1 MIKLTQSIKPQSG
14 FTLIELMIVVVIV
27 SILGSIAIPS
37 YQQYVVEAR
46 RTMAQQEMHAIA
58 CRQEQF
64 MQDNKT
70 YASGMGLLGYG
81 AATIGIDDSGQRVL
95 AADASAQYVVQTA
108 ALTTSASG
116 VVTEYKIEA
125 IPKGT
130 QQKRDAACGTLQ
142 LDTSGKESASGTDA
156 DDCW

>member
-1 MIKLTQSIKPQSG
+1 MIKLTQSIKSQSG

-37 YQQYVVEAR
+37 YQQYIVEAKR
-46 RTMAQQEMHAIA
+46 SMVQQEMHVIA
-58 CRQEQF
+58 SRQEQF

-70 YASGMGLLGYG
+70 YASQLTSLGYG
-81 AATIGIDDSGQRVL
+81 AWSVGIDDGGQRVL
-95 AADASAQYVVQTA
+95 YNDASAQYVILTA

-116 VVTEYKIEA
+116 VVTEYKILA
-125 IPKGT
+125 APKGT

-142 LDTSGKESASGTDA
+142 LDTSGKKSASGTDA

>member
-1 MIKLTQSIKPQSG
+1 MVKLTQSVKPQSG

-37 YQQYVVEAR
+37 YQQYIVEAK
-46 RTMAQQEMHAIA
+46 RTMVQQEMHVVAS
-58 CRQEQF
+58 RQEQF

-70 YASGMGLLGYG
+70 YASGLALLGYG

-95 AADASAQYVVQTA
+95 ATDTSAQYVLQTA

-116 VVTEYKIEA
+116 VITEYTIEA
-125 IPKGT
+125 IPKGV
-130 QQKRDAACGTLQ
+130 QQKRDTACGTLQ
-142 LDTSGKESASGTDA
+142 LDTSGKKSASGKDA